1 MVKLSSDVIV
11 ALLTDLYAANNSLK
25 PTSGRVVKRKAP
37 SVAVKKVPKRVAPA
51 KLKKEKTVSIA
62 PVPRTESG
70 LTTPAAE
77 AAAATPSKA
86 KKPRKRLAKT
96 AQTQNLEIHT
106 GDDSSELFPFN

>member
-1 MVKLSSDVIV
+1 MAKLSSDAIV
-11 ALLTDLYAANNSLK
+11 ALLSDLYAANDSLK

-37 SVAVKKVPKRVAPA
+37 SVAVKKVQKRVAPA

-62 PVPRTESG
+62 PVQRTESG
-70 LTTPAAE
+70 LVTPAAE
-77 AAAATPSKA
+77 AAATPSKA